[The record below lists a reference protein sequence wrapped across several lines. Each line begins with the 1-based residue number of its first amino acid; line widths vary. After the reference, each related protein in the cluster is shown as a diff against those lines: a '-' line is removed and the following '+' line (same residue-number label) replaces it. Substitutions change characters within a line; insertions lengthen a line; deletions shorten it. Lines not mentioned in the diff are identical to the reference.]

1 MAEKILNFSFHQLCT
16 KIWNNTSWPEDWV
29 NSMFVPIPKKGDT
42 QQCSNNRTIALISH
56 SSKILLKII
65 ARRMKMKLSEEIAEE
80 LCGFRPGR
88 GTRNQILNLKMIIE
102 KNRERGND
110 LFLCFIDYAKAF
122 DTVVHEAL
130 WNDMQEMGFPT
141 HIILLLKTMYD
152 QQKAAVRTTYGP
164 TDWFEIGQGVRQGCV
179 LSPHLFNIYSES
191 IMRKALH
198 DSEGE
203 VMVAG
208 HKVTNLRYADDVVL
222 IAASMTELQEL
233 VDRVKTESERSGLFL
248 NVKKTKVT
256 KIRKNPDI
264 DDNDSHIT
272 VDNDA
277 VENVTDFTYLGATF
291 TDNYDESKE
300 IRRRIGIAKSATTA
314 LSNIWKDRSITLA
327 TKKRLLNSLVFP
339 IATYGSVCWVMK
351 ASNRKRLE
359 SFELWC
365 YRRILRISWAEKKT
379 NEFVLGKSGLQF
391 QGDRLANTVYGRQLG
406 FIGHVLRHESLE
418 KTLLIS
424 MVLGKRG
431 RGRPTTRLCT

>member
-1 MAEKILNFSFHQLCT
+1 
-16 KIWNNTSWPEDWV
+16 
-29 NSMFVPIPKKGDT
+29 
-42 QQCSNNRTIALISH
+42 
-56 SSKILLKII
+56 
-65 ARRMKMKLSEEIAEE
+65 
-80 LCGFRPGR
+80 
-88 GTRNQILNLKMIIE
+88 MIIE

-122 DTVVHEAL
+122 ETVVHETL
-130 WNDMQEMGFPT
+130 WNDMRAMGFQT

-164 TDWFEIGQGVRQGCV
+164 TDWLEIGQGVHQGCV

-248 NVKKTKVT
+248 NVKKTKVM

-264 DDNDSHIT
+264 DDNDSNFT
-272 VDNDA
+272 VNNDA
-277 VENVTDFTYLGATF
+277 VENVTDFTYLGVTF
-291 TDNYDESKE
+291 TDNYDDSKE
-300 IRRRIGIAKSATTA
+300 TRRRIGIAKSATTA

-339 IATYGSVCWVMK
+339 IATYGSVCCCLMK
-351 ASNRKRLE
+351 ASDRKRLE

-365 YRRILRISWAEKKT
+365 YRRILRISWTEKKT
-379 NEFVLGKSGLQF
+379 NEFVLGKIGLQF
-391 QGDRLANTVYGRQLG
+391 
-406 FIGHVLRHESLE
+406 
-418 KTLLIS
+418 
-424 MVLGKRG
+424 
-431 RGRPTTRLCT
+431 